1 MNAVKNFL
9 FVKDLN
15 EDIKKNILKFADIS
29 IIILN
34 DLNNSSYKIENK
46 NLYEIIKF
54 CKKNNIKFYISNNLQ
69 LALKTKANGLFIKS
83 SNKSIF
89 PKIYKKNFKIIG
101 TAHSQVEYYFKQ
113 RQNCNL
119 VFLSPLFFNSKYSIN
134 KILGPL
140 RFNLISRDWITETGC
155 LGGINFKNLKKIK
168 LLKINALGFI
178 SLIKCLE
185 IKKPAYFLSRR
196 VF

>member
-1 MNAVKNFL
+1 MNVLKNFL

-15 EDIKKNILKFADIS
+15 EDIKKNILKYIDIS

-83 SNKSIF
+83 SNKSIY
-89 PKIYKKNFKIIG
+89 PRIYKQNFKIIG
-101 TAHSQVEYYFKQ
+101 VAHNQIEYNFKQ
-113 RQNCNL
+113 KQNCNL
-119 VFLSPLFFNSKYSIN
+119 VFLSPLFFNQKYSIN

-140 RFNLISRDWITETGC
+140 KFNLISRDWITEIGC

-168 LLKINALGFI
+168 LLKTNALGFI
-178 SLIKCLE
+178 SLIKSLE
-185 IKKPAYFLSRR
+185 IKKPVYCLSRR